1 MYSDVFSEYIGIHN
15 RILTACTTIHLG
27 YMYSSRT
34 LRIHHVYYFNTLV
47 IQCEYMY
54 SRRFR
59 RIEGHGEEDA
69 ATADEGASAR
79 PSRARKAPKRAGD
92 DQGAS
97 AAKGLAKKSKKK

>member
-1 MYSDVFSEYIGIHN
+1 MRRGDNSLRRNWAILAALEEKSDE
-15 RILTACTTIHLG
+15 HLDDDKDE
-27 YMYSSRT
+27 SA
-34 LRIHHVYYFNTLV
+34 
-47 IQCEYMY
+47 
-54 SRRFR
+54 
-59 RIEGHGEEDA
+59 GHGEEDA